1 MSKPVRRTIGWWVGT
16 CLAALLAAVGTVA
29 LRHALE
35 TPQPL
40 KSSLPGEAFL
50 YRWRR
55 RSIFYKV
62 LGSAE
67 SPPLVFLH
75 APDIGASA
83 REMQYL
89 MSPLAQT
96 YRVYAPDLLGFG
108 LSDRPNMPYSAALYS
123 SLCQDFLRDVVREPA
138 TLVASELS
146 CNYAVSVAAGAPD
159 LCTALVLISPH
170 ALQGNTRPGFPGAE
184 VPLLK
189 ALLYPLLS
197 TRLGFLLTHG
207 RRRGERISFAE
218 FYAQTHQL
226 GAEHA
231 VMALL
236 AGKLVEDVSRQ
247 LQSLQQPVLLIWG
260 AQALE
265 DQKTI
270 AGLHTTA
277 VLADPERRTREVE
290 LIPDA
295 GLAVQEEQP
304 ERVVAAIRR
313 WQAEITPVPERVEA
327 TSIITHF
334 PESEEQSIAER
345 ATEQALPEATQ
356 AQRDA
361 EPAARMPFS
370 EEEVRSG
377 IDPTSLTGEKED
389 GPFVDALAKAEPIMA
404 YCVKCRQ
411 KREMLDAHEVIMKN
425 GRRAVRGTCAVC
437 GTPLNRIGRLA

>member
-1 MSKPVRRTIGWWVGT
+1 MSKPVRRNIGWWVGT
-16 CLAALLAAVGTVA
+16 CLSAILAAVGTVA

-40 KSSLPGEAFL
+40 KSPLPGEAFL
-50 YRWRR
+50 YRWQR

-67 SPPLVFLH
+67 SPPLVLLH
-75 APDIGASA
+75 TPDIGASA

-108 LSDRPNMPYSAALYS
+108 LSDRPNRQYSAALYS
-123 SLCQDFLRDVVREPA
+123 SLCQDFLRDVVKEPA

-159 LCTALVLISPH
+159 LCRALVLISPH
-170 ALQGNTRPGFPGAE
+170 ALQGNRRPGFPMAE

-207 RRRGERISFAE
+207 RRRGERTDFAE

-231 VMALL
+231 AMALL
-236 AGKLVEDVSRQ
+236 AGKLVEEVSRQ
-247 LQSLQQPVLLIWG
+247 FQRLQQPVLLIWG
-260 AQALE
+260 AQDLE
-265 DQKTI
+265 DQKAI
-270 AGLHTTA
+270 AGLHATA
-277 VLADPERRTREVE
+277 ALADPAWRTREVE

-295 GLAVQEEQP
+295 GAAVQEEQP

-313 WQAEITPVPERVEA
+313 WQAEITPVPERVGA
-327 TSIITHF
+327 ITLL
-334 PESEEQSIAER
+334 PPSEEQSSAEGAPGR
-345 ATEQALPEATQ
+345 AFPEATQ

-361 EPAARMPFS
+361 EPAVRARLS

-377 IDPTSLTGEKED
+377 DDLAVERED
-389 GPFVDALAKAEPIMA
+389 SSFADAVAKAEPIMA

-411 KREMLDAHEVIMKN
+411 KREMLDAHEVTMKN
-425 GRRAVRGTCAVC
+425 GRQAVRGTCAVC

>member
-16 CLAALLAAVGTVA
+16 CLSAILAAVGTVA

-40 KSSLPGEAFL
+40 KSPLPGEAFL
-50 YRWRR
+50 YRWQR

-67 SPPLVFLH
+67 SPPLVLLH
-75 APDIGASA
+75 RPDIGASA

-108 LSDRPNMPYSAALYS
+108 LSDRPNRQYSAALYS
-123 SLCQDFLRDVVREPA
+123 SLCQDFLRDVVKAPA

-170 ALQGNTRPGFPGAE
+170 AHQGNARPGFPGAE

-207 RRRGERISFAE
+207 RRRGERTDFAE

>member
-16 CLAALLAAVGTVA
+16 CLSAILAAVGAVT

-40 KSSLPGEAFL
+40 KSPLPGEALL
-50 YRWRR
+50 YRWQR

-62 LGSAE
+62 LGSAG
-67 SPPLVFLH
+67 SPPLVLLH
-75 APDIGASA
+75 TPDIGASA
-83 REMQYL
+83 RKMQYL

-108 LSDRPNMPYSAALYS
+108 LSDRPNMQYSAALYS
-123 SLCQDFLRDVVREPA
+123 SLCQDFLRDVVKEPA

-159 LCTALVLISPH
+159 LCRALVLISPH
-170 ALQGNTRPGFPGAE
+170 ALQGNTRPGFPVAE

-207 RRRGERISFAE
+207 RRRGERTDFAE

-231 VMALL
+231 AMALL

-247 LQSLQQPVLLIWG
+247 FQSLQQPVLLIWG
-260 AQALE
+260 AQDLE
-265 DQKTI
+265 DQKAI
-270 AGLHTTA
+270 AGLHATA
-277 VLADPERRTREVE
+277 ALADPARRTREVE

-295 GLAVQEEQP
+295 GAAVQEEQA
-304 ERVVAAIRR
+304 ERVVAAIWR
-313 WQAEITPVPERVEA
+313 WQAAIRPVSERVGA
-327 TSIITHF
+327 ITHL
-334 PESEEQSIAER
+334 PPSEEQSSAEGAPGR
-345 ATEQALPEATQ
+345 PFPEVTQ
-356 AQRDA
+356 APRDA
-361 EPAARMPFS
+361 EPAARAPLS
-370 EEEVRSG
+370 AEEVGSG
-377 IDPTSLTGEKED
+377 DDPAVERED
-389 GPFVDALAKAEPIMA
+389 GPSVDTLAQAEPIMA

-411 KREMLDAHEVIMKN
+411 KRAMLGAHEVIMKN
-425 GRRAVRGTCAVC
+425 GRKAVRGTCAVC
-437 GTPLNRIGRLA
+437 GTLLNRIGRLA